1 MSRKEFP
8 AKVKIAA
15 FERAKGRCEN
25 CGVLIRYGAHYDHR
39 IPDAIGGAPTLDNC
53 QVLCR
58 NCHGAKTAK
67 EDVPTIAKAKRVRN
81 KHINATD
88 KRRGYFR
95 GWRRMNGEIVW
106 R

>member
-1 MSRKEFP
+1 MSRREFP

-15 FERAKGRCEN
+15 FERANGRCEN
-25 CGVLIRYGAHYDHR
+25 CGNVIRYGAQYDHR
-39 IPDAIGGAPTLDNC
+39 VPDAVGGEPTIDNC

-67 EDVPTIAKAKRVRN
+67 EDVPAIAKTKRVRN

-88 KRRGYFR
+88 KRRGGFR